1 MSDPLDADIDLTI
14 CDREPI
20 TRLDQIQDFAFLIAM
35 TNDWTIVRVSA
46 NAHDFLQV
54 RPEELLGSR
63 LDVWTTKPALHAI
76 RTRVALLASTGNE
89 RMFGLKLV
97 PAMPPLDI
105 SIHFQDDLLI
115 VEGEFSQ
122 RSDDPEVASMVR
134 AMAARLAKATTLEK
148 FHTDAA
154 RQMLA
159 ISGFDRVMI
168 YRFDELGVGEVI
180 AESTRAG
187 VESFL
192 GLHYPASDIPQQARA
207 LYLRNPFRII
217 ANVAATPVALLP
229 PIDAVTPPLDLSM
242 AISRAVSPVHVE
254 YLVNMGVTASLS
266 ISIIVEGR
274 LWGLIACHAAA
285 PRLPSFVLRTAA
297 ELFGAI
303 YSLMLESRQHR
314 GSGEDERKARS
325 LADRLIAMVAG
336 DESLLCNAQWL
347 QDMTRDMIDCDGVA
361 IYVGGKTYSHGA
373 TPPEAEVGMLAHY
386 MNAASPSRVFV
397 TDCLS
402 EIHPPCAASAERAAG
417 MMSIPISRVPRDYIM
432 LFRRE
437 RLSQIRWGGDPA
449 KPHTSEMDGH
459 RISPRRS
466 FQAFIEEIQRRSTRF
481 SEREQ
486 RVGDAIRQALIEVIL
501 RYSDAAVVER
511 SRAAERQDLLIAELN
526 HRVRNILALIRSLI
540 TQTGSGS
547 PAIAGYADALGGR
560 IQALARAHDRI
571 TRQNWG
577 PAPLAGV
584 FEDEFAAHNGAKKRL
599 RLSGPAVELLPQ
611 AISTMALV
619 IHELVTNSIK
629 YGALSTDSGSVDV
642 TLRLVDGEGLYLR
655 WKEVGGPAV
664 VAPTR
669 RGFGSVIL
677 ERSVPFDLQGTAEL
691 HFRLGGVEAEFFIP
705 QHHVFVPPAGLMPAE
720 PMPAPDRAL
729 AGEAPPPASGD
740 EPLRGALV
748 LLVEDNMLIALEAE
762 DMLRALGAADVYVAP
777 TLSEADR
784 LVAEHRFHFAM
795 LDINVGQGTSFE
807 LATRLKTAGTP
818 FIFASGYGDE
828 LALGRRDGYEVV
840 IQKPYERAH
849 LLRAIQ
855 QVLQDASA

>member
-1 MSDPLDADIDLTI
+1 MPDQPNTDIDLTI

-46 NAHDFLQV
+46 NAYDFLQV
-54 RPEELLGSR
+54 RPEQLLGSR
-63 LDVWTTKPALHAI
+63 FDVWTTKPALHAI
-76 RTRVALLASTGNE
+76 RTRVALLASTGSE

-97 PAMPPLDI
+97 PAMPPLDV

-122 RSDDPEVASMVR
+122 KSDDPEVASMVR
-134 AMAARLAKATTLEK
+134 AMAARLAKATSFEK

-154 RQMLA
+154 RQVLA

-168 YRFDELGVGEVI
+168 YRFDEAGAGEVI
-180 AESTRAG
+180 AESIRAG

-192 GLHYPASDIPQQARA
+192 GLHYPATDIPQQARG

-217 ANVAATPVALLP
+217 ANVAAAPIALLP

-242 AISRAVSPVHVE
+242 AISRAVSPVHIE
-254 YLVNMGVTASLS
+254 YLVNMDVAASLS
-266 ISIIVEGR
+266 ISIVVEGR
-274 LWGLIACHAAA
+274 LWGLIACHAAS

-297 ELFGAI
+297 ELFGAM
-303 YSLMLESRQHR
+303 YSLMLESRQRH
-314 GSGEDERKARS
+314 GNGEDERKARL

-336 DESLLCNAQWL
+336 NEALLCDALFL
-347 QDMTRDMIDCDGVA
+347 QDTTRDMIDSDGIAV
-361 IYVGGKTYSHGA
+361 YVGGTIYRHGS
-373 TPPEAEVGMLAHY
+373 TPSEQQITRLAHH
-386 MNAASPSRVFV
+386 MNSASPSRVFV
-397 TDCLS
+397 TDCLAQV
-402 EIHPPCAASAERAAG
+402 HPPCAATADQAAG
-417 MMSIPISRVPRDYIM
+417 MMSIPISRIPRDYIM

-437 RLSQIRWGGDPA
+437 RLSEIRWGGDPA
-449 KPHTSEMDGH
+449 KQQDGDGDGQ
-459 RISPRRS
+459 RISPRKS
-466 FQAFIEEIQRRSTRF
+466 FKAFVEEVRGHSKRF
-481 SEREQ
+481 SDREV
-486 RVGDAIRQALIEVIL
+486 RMGEAIRQALIEVIL
-501 RYSDAAVVER
+501 RYSDAAIVER
-511 SRAAERQDLLIAELN
+511 RHASDRQDLLIAELN

-540 TQTGSGS
+540 SQTAAGS
-547 PAIAGYADALGGR
+547 PAIASYTEALGGR

-577 PAPLAGV
+577 PAPLAAV
-584 FEDEFAAHNGAKKRL
+584 FADEFAAHNGAKHRL
-599 RLSGPAVELLPQ
+599 RLAGPAVELLPQ
-611 AISTMALV
+611 AMSTMALV
-619 IHELVTNSIK
+619 IHELVTNASK
-629 YGALSTDSGSVDV
+629 YGALSTPGGSVDV
-642 TLRLVDGEGLYLR
+642 AVTVVEGEGVYLG
-655 WKEVGGPAV
+655 WKETGGPPVA
-664 VAPTR
+664 APTR

-677 ERSVPFDLQGTAEL
+677 ERSVPFDLQGTAQL
-691 HFRLGGVEAEFFIP
+691 HFRLGGIEAEYFIP
-705 QHHVFVPPAGLMPAE
+705 QHHISVSSDAMLAAD
-720 PMPAPDRAL
+720 PMPVPDDAL
-729 AGEAPPPASGD
+729 AGEAAPTAAGD
-740 EPLRGALV
+740 TPLRGALV

-762 DMLRALGAADVYVAP
+762 DMLRSLGASDVFVAA
-777 TLSEADR
+777 TLRDADR

-828 LALGRRDGYEVV
+828 LALGRREGYEVV
-840 IQKPYERAH
+840 IQKPYDRDH